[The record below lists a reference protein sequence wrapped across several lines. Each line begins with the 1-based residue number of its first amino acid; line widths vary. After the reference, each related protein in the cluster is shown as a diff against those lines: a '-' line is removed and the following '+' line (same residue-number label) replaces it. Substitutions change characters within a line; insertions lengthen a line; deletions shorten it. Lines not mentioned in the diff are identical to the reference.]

1 MKNAT
6 AMRLTVKEL
15 RQVCI
20 AEQWRA
26 QRFDMGVIRDTESVM
41 RDVIKVRLKRKDERR
56 SVKGNP

>member
-20 AEQWRA
+20 TEQWRA
-26 QRFDMGVIRDTESVM
+26 QRFDMGVMGDRESVM
-41 RDVIKVRLKRKDERR
+41 RDVIKLLLKME
-56 SVKGNP
+56 G